1 MQTQSGKFIL
11 LVEDMAIIA
20 MAEANTL
27 KKNGFRVITAYNGK
41 EAIKLATENPDLN
54 LILMDID
61 LGKGMDGTEAAQ
73 TILKTHDIPIV
84 FLSNHTE
91 KEIVDKTEKITSYG
105 YVVKNSG
112 ETVLLASIKMAF
124 KLFEAHKLRFESER
138 KLLESD
144 KKFHI
149 LEKQIDD
156 VIWTM
161 DMNFRFTYISPSV
174 EKMHGYTVDEMMKL
188 NLQDYVTEES
198 AQKAIDVLGEEISA
212 YLKDKIEKNIVT
224 IEIVQRKKDGTVFP
238 TEIRARFLL
247 DEHGLPSGIIGVSRD
262 ISQRYLAEKALRDS
276 EKTLN
281 LALEGAQIGFWDS
294 NYETGRVYRSDIWAS
309 MLGYTIDEVDNTPE
323 FWQKH
328 IHPDD
333 YERVMTEVNKH
344 ESGKVDS
351 FGVEH
356 RMRTKSGK
364 YKWILDW
371 GKVFE
376 RTESG
381 KPIRAMGLHIDIDDR
396 IKTQQQLFETNRTLT
411 LAIEGAQIGLW
422 SQNFETGEV
431 IRSEYWASMLGYKI
445 NEIENK
451 LDFWKSLIHPDDYEM
466 TIKAA
471 EEHEQGKTE
480 FYKVQH
486 RLKCKDGSYKWILNW
501 GKISERDNAGLPLKA
516 NGIHLDIDDRVKSEE
531 HLIDSEERYRRFFE
545 EDLSGVFLSTPESGI
560 KICNRA
566 YVNMMEYDSIESLLQ
581 ANPVSHYPQSQQ
593 RIDFLNLLRKER
605 KLTNYE
611 GELVTRTGKL
621 IKTLENIL
629 GVFDEKDNL
638 IEFWG
643 YVNDITDRKNTEQIL
658 KNAAI
663 EKEALH
669 RELLHRVKNSF
680 NLIKSLMY
688 LEREKLDNKEANKI
702 LENLEMRIGT
712 LSKMY
717 SLLNISGVSQKID
730 LGEYLNQITSSLAE
744 SYLQDAMQIEIK
756 SSFDNIETSPKT
768 ASSVGLIVNEILT
781 NSLKYAFP
789 DSKHGSIYVSLKKI
803 NEDAEIEITDNG
815 VGVSDNFNINDAKG
829 MGLQLINMLTQQL
842 SGTLT
847 VEANNG
853 TMFKIVFPLEQ

>member
-431 IRSEYWASMLGYKI
+431 IRSEYWASMLGYEI

-451 LDFWKSLIHPDDYEM
+451 LGFWKSLIHPDDYEM

-611 GELVTRTGKL
+611 GELVTRTGKI

-643 YVNDITDRKNTEQIL
+643 YVNDITDRKNTEQVL

-688 LEREKLDNKEANKI
+688 LEREKLDNKEASKI
-702 LENLEMRIGT
+702 FENLEMRIGT

-717 SLLNISGVSQKID
+717 SLLNLSGISQQLD
-730 LGEYLNQITSSLAE
+730 LGEYLNEITKSLAE
-744 SYLQDAMQIEIK
+744 SYLDDPGVVEVK
-756 SSFDNIETSPKT
+756 STFEKIITSPRT

-789 DSKHGSIYVSLKKI
+789 DSRKGIISITLK
-803 NEDAEIEITDNG
+803 NNNGNAEVEIFDNG
-815 VGVSDNFNINDAKG
+815 VGVSEDFEIENSKG
-829 MGLQLINMLTQQL
+829 MGLQLVNMLTQQL
-842 SGTLT
+842 DGKI
-847 VEANNG
+847 VVKQENG
-853 TMFKIVFPLEQ
+853 TRFNLIFPLEN